1 MKNAIKLFLTLLLF
15 ASTVNGQKYS
25 AQDGRLLDANN
36 RLGSM
41 GWNSS
46 GSIDALSNRNN
57 GIFTGNIS
65 GGMRFQGAVPY
76 SNTLEF
82 QGNTTSTLT
91 NFRRD
96 SVGVSQLSTGLNYG
110 QLYIDPARSL
120 TTSHNGNIINTQ
132 SISRI
137 STMLNQQVQSAG
149 HSNFLNNSLTN
160 TDRTKINL
168 GSYINNNTIGY
179 TIPGISY
186 LQTGITSSDMAMNLS
201 ITNRENTRLNSLA
214 KDLINKPVLQRS
226 SVLAF
231 TNNQSD
237 FNIDEQLFLEKDMP
251 DRIFE
256 EDIIGSRVA
265 TETLTLQQI
274 EMKYQEYYLLALKD
288 MKKGSYFKAADNFE
302 LARVFAER
310 DNAEIYV
317 NIALARFAAG
327 EYISSSLN
335 LYRAFTLSFQQSMT
349 PIELQKLFNS
359 EQTVSEGIEHLQRSY
374 NLTQN
379 SSMLFLKGY
388 LEFLNNDL
396 NSAKS
401 TFQQIITINPDDKL
415 FPKILTELEKR

>member
-401 TFQQIITINPDDKL
+401 TFQQIITINPDDEL

>member
-46 GSIDALSNRNN
+46 GSIDALSNRKN